1 MAHSHVQSI
10 ECADSSEVQYD
21 VNELADI
28 QPYRPIVG
36 TLCQLNKVPG
46 MTALTG
52 VCACA
57 VPERG
62 FLIQRLVEALRGV
75 GCSYAWSGV
84 HAPDL
89 PYTQSSLA
97 VSLSRRSTALK
108 EHIA

>member
-1 MAHSHVQSI
+1 MR
-10 ECADSSEVQYD
+10 YD

-28 QPYRPIVG
+28 QPRQPIVG
-36 TLCQLNKVPG
+36 TLCILNKVPR

-62 FLIQRLVEALRGV
+62 FLIQRLMEALRGV

-84 HAPDL
+84 HTPAF

-97 VSLSRRSTALK
+97 ISLSQRSTALK